1 MVIRGLV
8 VLFGFQMLGE
18 FVSRY
23 FDLVIPGAV
32 LGLMMMFAV
41 FLVIPLPE
49 SVKVVSDNLIRY
61 LGVFFMPA
69 GVGLFYL
76 PDEIL
81 GQWPALLAGMVLGT
95 ALATLICA
103 LLLKWMTRL

>member
-1 MVIRGLV
+1 VIIRGLV

-18 FVSRY
+18 FISRL
-23 FDLVIPGAV
+23 FNLVIPGSV
-32 LGLMMMFAV
+32 LGLILLFAV
-41 FLVIPLPE
+41 FLVVPLPE
-49 SVKVVSDNLIRY
+49 SVKVVSDNLIKY

-95 ALATLICA
+95 ALAVLICA
-103 LLLKWMTRL
+103 LILKWMTRS

>member
-8 VLFGFQMLGE
+8 LLFGFQMLGE
-18 FVSRY
+18 FVSRS
-23 FDLVIPGAV
+23 FGLVIPGSV
-32 LGLMMMFAV
+32 IGLMLLFV
-41 FLVIPLPE
+41 TFLFIPLPE
-49 SVKVVSDNLIRY
+49 SVKVVSDHLIRY

-76 PDEIL
+76 PQEIL

-95 ALATLICA
+95 AVAILICA
-103 LLLKWMTRL
+103 LLLKWMTKL